1 MSASPFFTLLC
12 TPWGKGGG
20 TADGVGHNDYVSLVS
35 VMVMMMTMVM
45 VMMMMMMMT
54 MLMMTTTTTTTMRMM
69 I

>member
-20 TADGVGHNDYVSLVS
+20 TADGVGHNDYISLVS

-45 VMMMMMMMT
+45 VMVMVMMMVMV
-54 MLMMTTTTTTTMRMM
+54 MLLLFWMVLLM
-69 I
+69 